1 MIRDLENNLI
11 NLRNGVNAHRLLLG
25 KTGSGKTWF
34 CYRMLEDALAQE
46 KTCLI
51 FDYSGSFTD
60 QEMRKGDF
68 QRLEQVYSV
77 AEETANGKFMYV
89 GKQFYSVMAEAL
101 TKILSIK
108 AYRQKRLLNEAFHS
122 LEKRNASVTIV
133 KIMEE
138 LENSVQLANKDAERH
153 RDRLLDKLSGYA
165 GINFIFKEASQKT
178 EDMKTICKPITIM
191 QLSGYKD
198 SERCF
203 LTNLMTELVWQEIKE
218 GTYHLDCIVYD
229 EFQWMS
235 LKKKSTLSG
244 MLREGRK
251 CGGLGVW
258 LASQFLPEGK
268 KEEKDTLLQA
278 SNVLMFMLSEP
289 SQEDAAKIIE
299 YGAWKEWVDILSDL
313 DKGQFVLKGN
323 YTVNNGITVGTK
335 PIIYKAE
342 LK

>member
-178 EDMKTICKPITIM
+178 EDMKTI
-191 QLSGYKD
+191 L
-198 SERCF
+198 
-203 LTNLMTELVWQEIKE
+203 
-218 GTYHLDCIVYD
+218 
-229 EFQWMS
+229 
-235 LKKKSTLSG
+235 
-244 MLREGRK
+244 
-251 CGGLGVW
+251 
-258 LASQFLPEGK
+258 
-268 KEEKDTLLQA
+268 
-278 SNVLMFMLSEP
+278 
-289 SQEDAAKIIE
+289 
-299 YGAWKEWVDILSDL
+299 
-313 DKGQFVLKGN
+313 
-323 YTVNNGITVGTK
+323 
-335 PIIYKAE
+335 
-342 LK
+342 